1 MALKLIKWTKA
12 LSVGMEDIDAQH
24 RYFISLINRA
34 YEIHDKKEKEKMS
47 IELNDLISYAR
58 IHFTTEEKYFEQW
71 DYPYKDE
78 HMNEHAKLLAKL
90 LKYSSDFNSGK
101 CDCEDFLAFLK
112 DWLENHLKT
121 YDFKYAK
128 YFKEH
133 NLI

>member
-1 MALKLIKWTKA
+1 MKKEFIKWTKA

-24 RYFISLINRA
+24 RYFISLIDKA
-34 YEIHDKKEKEKMS
+34 YLAYKEKDKQKMNE
-47 IELNDLISYAR
+47 ELNDLIAYAR

-71 DYPYKDE
+71 DYPYKNE
-78 HMNEHAKLLAKL
+78 HMKKHAEIISGL
-90 LKYSSDFNSGK
+90 LKYGHDFDLGK
-101 CDCEDFLAFLK
+101 DVYNDFLEFLE
-112 DWLENHLKT
+112 DWAENHIKT